1 MVLRWHMTESLPRSS
16 FAFIF
21 IVNSVIINISF
32 NDTNAWS
39 MWSKNIT
46 TFKMDNFQQ
55 QRDRIPSLSS
65 SWLAWKISCP
75 YETFKP
81 RPPTKL
87 PHSLPCQLHF
97 VKCARWSSRR
107 RRRRL
112 LSAQSLNKPSSLDEE
127 AHVPPLST
135 KRSAGGAERGS
146 TLNWRSKR
154 GDQGDVTPSH
164 PLQCLISF
172 SHTHMRT
179 HTHSDIH
186 MQTHTHTH
194 NTLSQTKGH
203 TTHCHV
209 HSWGFFWVWK

>member
-1 MVLRWHMTESLPRSS
+1 MTLMHDQCE
-16 FAFIF
+16 
-21 IVNSVIINISF
+21 VKISPLLK
-32 NDTNAWS
+32 W
-39 MWSKNIT
+39 T
-46 TFKMDNFQQ
+46 TFNNSAIGFHRCHR
-55 QRDRIPSLSS
+55 RD
-65 SWLAWKISCP
+65 WLGKSAAPTRRSNLA
-75 YETFKP
+75 
-81 RPPTKL
+81 PPTKL